1 MLLSG
6 SQEVDCFRIEVRY
19 MFFLDG
25 RDTVLISLT
34 LLDGCCKM
42 NYAVY
47 LSITEGAVP
56 LSATERGVTNR

>member
-1 MLLSG
+1 MSD

-19 MFFLDG
+19 SLILDG

-34 LLDGCCKM
+34 LVDRCCKM
-42 NYAVY
+42 KYAVY

-56 LSATERGVTNR
+56 LSATEREVTNR

>member
-1 MLLSG
+1 M
-6 SQEVDCFRIEVRY
+6 
-19 MFFLDG
+19 
-25 RDTVLISLT
+25 ISLT
-34 LLDGCCKM
+34 LQDACCKM